1 MYNKIPYLYEL
12 NSDKNFVPLGWKPT
26 KEYIKNG
33 SWK

>member
-1 MYNKIPYLYEL
+1 MLYEL
-12 NSDKNFVPLGWKPT
+12 NSDASFILSGWKKT

>member
-1 MYNKIPYLYEL
+1 MPLLYEV
-12 NSDKNFVPLGWKPT
+12 NSDTNFISSVFKTT